1 MALLRRGGLRL
12 VDSFAFVASARQT
25 IQIQVPARYMQRIW
39 LWLRGTLTIS
49 AVTIP
54 GTVHT
59 DGPANL
65 IGTVELLV
73 DGRTY
78 KIGAYPAFLRAAQK
92 YFQTLGQNAGL
103 TSGAAGVYNFEV
115 LVPLMFASDGTV
127 SPTDTLVD
135 GRIVKNITLNLTW
148 NAATNLIVGNTSTLA
163 LTATTC
169 QVYIEDTEPFPVDAP
184 FWVFRETETTY
195 A

>member
-1 MALLRRGGLRL
+1 MALLKRGGLRL

-65 IGTVELLV
+65 LATVELLV
-73 DGRTY
+73 DGRTTT
-78 KIGAYPAFLRAAQK
+78 IGAYPPFLPAAQRQF
-92 YFQTLGQNAGL
+92 YPPGPNAG
-103 TSGAAGVYNFEV
+103 V
-115 LVPLMFASDGTV
+115 
-127 SPTDTLVD
+127 
-135 GRIVKNITLNLTW
+135 
-148 NAATNLIVGNTSTLA
+148 
-163 LTATTC
+163 
-169 QVYIEDTEPFPVDAP
+169 
-184 FWVFRETETTY
+184 
-195 A
+195 